1 MIVGSSGD
9 VLSQVVESPDAKNAA
24 MKALIGPE
32 QGWGDYVM
40 RVIELGAGGHSPAHT
55 HPWPH
60 INYVLEGEGVLQLE
74 SEEHRLEAGHYA
86 LVPAGTFHQYRNAG
100 EGMFRFICIVPTEG
114 HVV

>member
-1 MIVGSSGD
+1 MIVGSSRE
-9 VLSQVVESPDAKNAA
+9 VFSHVMESSEAKNASI
-24 MKALIGPE
+24 KALIGPE

-40 RVIELGAGGHSPAHT
+40 RLVELGAGGHSPAHS

-60 INYVLEGEGVLQLE
+60 INYVLDGEGVLQLE
-74 SEEHRLEAGHYA
+74 GKEQRLEIGHYA
-86 LVPAGTFHQYRNAG
+86 LVPAETFHQYRNTG